1 MVSLKKSFNFALSY
15 SCRFIMKLKYLLYI
29 VLLLQFSAIN
39 SFAQEKEEA
48 KKINVDREIKGILIG
63 GVNLTQVDGDQVYGF
78 HKAGINAG
86 FGGMLPLGHRFS
98 LSVEV
103 LYDEKGAFQKIPNST
118 ADSGKQ
124 LPYYSLKWNYL
135 TAPIMVHFED
145 RSTWTFGLGFSWG
158 RMISFKEKE
167 WNVDKPWTRPDT
179 ITYKTKNDFSVI
191 ADIRFRVWKHLKF
204 NIRYSYSMAKIRSR
218 YYNPQPGSIDPWT
231 RNQFNNTITIR
242 LLYYFNEKY
251 LPERFKFN
259 KKKKEKKTKAQ
270 E

>member
-1 MVSLKKSFNFALSY
+1 MKKSFNFASSY
-15 SCRFIMKLKYLLYI
+15 SCRFIMKLKYLLSI
-29 VLLLQFSAIN
+29 LLLQLSALTSFS
-39 SFAQEKEEA
+39 QEKEEA
-48 KKINVDREIKGILIG
+48 KKINVDREIKGIVIG
-63 GVNLTQVDGDQVYGF
+63 GVNITQVDGDQVYGF
-78 HKAGINAG
+78 HKVGANVG
-86 FGGMLPLGHRFS
+86 FGGILPLGHRFS

-118 ADSGKQ
+118 ADSGQQ

-158 RMISFKEKE
+158 RMVSFKEKE
-167 WNVDKPWTRPDT
+167 WNIAQQWERPGT
-179 ITYKTKNDFSVI
+179 ILYKSKNDFSVI

-218 YYNPQPGSIDPWT
+218 YYDPDPGNVDPWM
-231 RNQFNNTITIR
+231 RNQYNNVITVR
-242 LLYYFNEKY
+242 LLYYLNEKY
-251 LPERFKFN
+251 LPERFKFTKKD
-259 KKKKEKKTKAQ
+259 KKKKTKNR